1 MSAWH
6 LQGRVLPD
14 DVDRDV
20 YVVDGR
26 ISFTPVADATT
37 LGTGLV
43 LVPGLAD
50 AHAHLSLASQ
60 IGRAH
65 V

>member
-14 DVDRDV
+14 DADRDV

-26 ISFTPVADATT
+26 TSFTPVAGATT

-50 AHAHLSLASQ
+50 AHAHL
-60 IGRAH
+60 
-65 V
+65 